1 MTTVEIR
8 WHGRGGQ
15 GVVTANEILA
25 AAALSEGK
33 YIKAFPEF
41 GPERMG
47 APIRAFARISDK
59 VINVHSQVYYP
70 DYVVVLDNTLISNP
84 SIKEGLKKGGKIIA
98 NFPDGKERLKAL
110 VGKEYDV
117 HAVNATKIS
126 TEEIGRPMANT
137 AMVGAL
143 VRVSKIVDIKS
154 VTSELATKFA
164 GKFPPA
170 VIAKNISSVE
180 RAFEEVD

>member
-1 MTTVEIR
+1 VSTVEIR

-25 AAALSEGK
+25 GAALKEGK

-59 VINVHSQVYYP
+59 PINNHSQVYYP
-70 DYVVVLDNTLISNP
+70 NFVVVLDPTLLANP
-84 SIKEGLKKGGKIIA
+84 MVKEGLSEKSSVIA
-98 NFPDGKERLKAL
+98 NFPESKERLKAMFGNHH
-110 VGKEYDV
+110 VF
-117 HAVNATKIS
+117 AVNATRIS

-137 AMVGAL
+137 AMLGAF
-143 VRVSKIVDIKS
+143 VKVSNIVDINTI
-154 VTSELATKFA
+154 TSELASKFS
-164 GKFPPA
+164 GKLKKEM
-170 VIAKNISSVE
+170 IDKNIRAVV
-180 RAFEEVD
+180 RAFEEVE